1 MGSIADKIARNQ
13 QNAVRRKLGIPPVK
27 AAIEKHRDAHAPQT
41 MRDVSR
47 DEREARQQ
55 STRPSRME
63 EWEVNQTHSKKKY
76 IVVDHP
82 KAGIIAQT
90 FHGCLIHAEM
100 ARASYLREGDVLGA
114 GFYDVFVAANGE
126 VDIRVH
132 GRSESLNIDS
142 RPEDREY
149 IAKQLGLEHFL
160 KD

>member
-1 MGSIADKIARNQ
+1 MGNLADRIARNQ
-13 QNAVRRKLGIPPVK
+13 QNSNRAKLGLRPI
-27 AAIEKHRDAHAPQT
+27 AAPAAKTTSLSRPLT
-41 MRDVSR
+41 MNT
-47 DEREARQQ
+47 EAVASQ
-55 STRPSRME
+55 SSRPSRMD
-63 EWEVNQTHSKKKY
+63 EWEAHQTHTKKKY

-90 FHGCLIHAEM
+90 FHGCLVHAEM

-149 IAKQLGLEHFL
+149 IAKQLGLEYFL